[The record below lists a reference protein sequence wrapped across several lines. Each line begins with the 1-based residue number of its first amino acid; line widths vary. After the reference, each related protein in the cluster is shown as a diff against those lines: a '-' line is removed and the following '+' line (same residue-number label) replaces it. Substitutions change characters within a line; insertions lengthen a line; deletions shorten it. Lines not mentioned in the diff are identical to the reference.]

1 MSRAAYLRRQRW
13 FVGTDREVVGRRSL
27 PWSRDPDDDGFGVR
41 IELVDVRTATG
52 GLRTYQV
59 PASYRREPFPGL
71 ENALM
76 DEEDGYLVYD
86 ALLDAHARGALLADL
101 AGHASGGRDGAAFA
115 SDDGTRLDPTATTVP
130 LVAEQSNT
138 SVVVGDSLLW
148 KSFRIVG
155 SGPNPDIELGR
166 ALTATGADCVA
177 PVRGWVRAGDVDL
190 AMFYDYFP
198 SATDGWA
205 SARASVRDLLADP
218 GPGAAG
224 AGADF
229 AAESARLGAAVA
241 RMHELLRGLGTASA
255 DPGELADRLR
265 RRFEA
270 TSSARRWGAAAS
282 TAFDQLA
289 ALAEPVTVQRV
300 HGDLHLGQTLR
311 TIDGWRVFDLEGEP
325 SAPLALRREPDTA
338 WRDVAGMLR
347 SLDYAPWSVGLQVGT
362 DPAVLAPL
370 ARDWTT
376 RNASAFLGGYGAS
389 ADPATW
395 TLLRCHQ
402 IDKAAYE
409 VDYELAHRP
418 AWASIPRDALHRL
431 LDSA

>member
-1 MSRAAYLRRQRW
+1 MSREAYLRRQRW
-13 FVGTDREVVGRRSL
+13 FVGTDREVVGRRAL
-27 PWSRDPDDDGFGVR
+27 PWSREPGQDGFGVR
-41 IELVDVRTATG
+41 IELVDVRSATG
-52 GLRTYQV
+52 AVRTYQV

-76 DEEDGYLVYD
+76 AEEDGYHVYD
-86 ALLDAHARGALLADL
+86 ALLDAHARGAVLADL
-101 AGHASGGRDGAAFA
+101 VDGPDDVTGRAAFA
-115 SDDGTRLDPTATTVP
+115 TDDGTRLDPAAVTVP

-138 SVVVGDSLLW
+138 SVVVGDSLMW

-166 ALTATGADCVA
+166 ALTATGAACVA
-177 PVRGWVRAGDVDL
+177 PVRGWVSVGDIDL

-205 SARASVRDLLADP
+205 GARASVRDLLADP
-218 GPGAAG
+218 GPAAT

-229 AAESARLGAAVA
+229 AAEAARLGAAVA
-241 RMHELLRGLGTASA
+241 QLHDLLRQLGTQAA
-255 DPGELADRLR
+255 DPTALADRLR
-265 RRFEA
+265 RRFAA
-270 TSSARRWGAAAS
+270 TSSSRRWGEAATA
-282 TAFDQLA
+282 AFDELA
-289 ALAEPVTVQRV
+289 DLDDPVPVHRV

-311 TIDGWRVFDLEGEP
+311 TVDGWRVFDLEGEP
-325 SAPLALRREPDTA
+325 SAPLEVRREPDSP

-347 SLDYAPWSVGLQVGT
+347 SLDYAPWSVGLQAGYG
-362 DPAVLAPL
+362 PEVLAPL

-376 RNASAFLGGYGAS
+376 RNSSAFLDGYGAV
-389 ADPATW
+389 ADRATW
-395 TLLRCHQ
+395 VLLRCHQ

-418 AWASIPRDALHRL
+418 SWASIPREALRRL
-431 LDSA
+431 LDPS

>member
-13 FVGTDREVVGRRSL
+13 FVGTDREVVGRRVL
-27 PWSRDPDDDGFGVR
+27 AWCREPGVDGFGVR
-41 IELVDVRTATG
+41 VELVDVRTASG
-52 GLRTYQV
+52 ALRTYHV

-76 DEEDGYLVYD
+76 DEEDGFLVYD

-101 AGHASGGRDGAAFA
+101 AGGAATGGDRATFA
-115 SDDGTRLDPTATTVP
+115 SDDDTRLDPADVTVP

-138 SVVVGDSLLW
+138 SIVVGDSLLW

-166 ALTATGADCVA
+166 ALTATGAGCVA

-205 SARASVRDLLADP
+205 GARASVRDLLADP
-218 GPGAAG
+218 GPASV

-229 AAESARLGAAVA
+229 ATEARRLGAAVA
-241 RMHELLRGLGTASA
+241 QLHDLLRPLGTRDA

-265 RRFEA
+265 RRFAA
-270 TSSARRWGAAAS
+270 TSSAQQWADAATA
-282 TAFDQLA
+282 AFDELA
-289 ALAEPVTVQRV
+289 SLTEPVAVQRV

-311 TIDGWRVFDLEGEP
+311 TVDGWRVFDLEGEP
-325 SAPLALRREPDTA
+325 SAPLERRREPDSV

-347 SLDYAPWSVGLQVGT
+347 SFDYAPWSVGLQVGT
-362 DPAVLAPL
+362 DPEVLAPV

-376 RNASAFLGGYGAS
+376 RNASAFLDGYGTT
-389 ADPATW
+389 ADRATW
-395 TLLRCHQ
+395 VLLRCHQ

-418 AWASIPRDALHRL
+418 SWASIPRDALHRL
-431 LDSA
+431 LAS

>member
-1 MSRAAYLRRQRW
+1 MSRDGYLRRQRW
-13 FVGTDREVVGRRSL
+13 FVGTDREVVGRRAL
-27 PWSRDPDDDGFGVR
+27 PWSREPDADGFGVR

-52 GLRTYQV
+52 ALRTYQV

-86 ALLDAHARGALLADL
+86 ALLDAHARGALLAGL
-101 AGHASGGRDGAAFA
+101 ADDDAQGAGRAVFA
-115 SDDGTRLDPTATTVP
+115 SDDGTRLDPAAVTVP

-166 ALTATGADCVA
+166 ALTATGARCVA
-177 PVRGWVRAGDVDL
+177 PVRGWVGVGDVDL
-190 AMFYDYFP
+190 AMFYDYYP
-198 SATDGWA
+198 SASDGWDG
-205 SARASVRDLLADP
+205 ARASVRDLLADP
-218 GPGAAG
+218 GPAST

-229 AAESARLGAAVA
+229 AAEAARLGAAVA
-241 RMHELLRGLGTASA
+241 QLHDLLRRMGTATA
-255 DPGELADRLR
+255 DPTQLADRLR

-270 TSSARRWGAAAS
+270 TSSSQRWGHAAAV
-282 TAFDQLA
+282 AFDELA
-289 ALAEPVTVQRV
+289 GLAEPVAVQRV

-311 TIDGWRVFDLEGEP
+311 TVDGWRVFDLEGEP
-325 SAPLALRREPDTA
+325 SAPLERRREPDSV
-338 WRDVAGMLR
+338 WRDVAGMVR

-362 DPAVLAPL
+362 DPDVLTPL

-376 RNASAFLGGYGAS
+376 RNASAFLEGYGAT
-389 ADPATW
+389 ADRATW
-395 TLLRCHQ
+395 ILLRCHQ

-418 AWASIPRDALHRL
+418 SWASIPRDALQRL
-431 LDSA
+431 LAAS